1 MGPNDEQE
9 GIYSMR
15 FSGALRDCFTMASIP
30 AWTRLAA
37 ILATALFCSLF
48 GPLPQAHAQAIITTV
63 NGDPIT
69 DLDVAQR
76 SKLLRVLHQPAT
88 HDAALNSLIDD
99 LLMIQ
104 ETRQYGMK
112 PTDSEIGQEIVRAA
126 DQIKIPPEVLVGQIQ
141 SAGVSDTHYKQHF
154 SAILMF
160 DSLMQAFRK
169 GVEPSEAEIRA
180 DLAKEGNKVANTQ
193 YRVHQVIFVI
203 PTAGGVAAIRG
214 RMEAAQQLRVRF
226 TDCNSGL
233 QLARAMDNVAVKEE
247 IVRNAAQ
254 LNAPLKK
261 LLDSTSV
268 GRLTAPHRTTE
279 GIEMIAVC
287 AKTASN
293 DDSALRAAISARIL
307 AGQIDAAAEKR
318 LKELRANAIIVKK

>member
-1 MGPNDEQE
+1 M
-9 GIYSMR
+9 
-15 FSGALRDCFTMASIP
+15 
-30 AWTRLAA
+30 AA

-76 SKLLRVLHQPAT
+76 IKLLRVLHQPAT
-88 HDAALNSLIDD
+88 REAALNSLVDD
-99 LLMIQ
+99 LLMVQ

-112 PTDSEIGQEIVRAA
+112 PSDSEIGQEIVQAA
-126 DQIKIPPEVLVGQIQ
+126 NRIKIAPELLVAQIQ
-141 SAGVSDTHYKQHF
+141 HAGVSDTHYKQHF
-154 SAILMF
+154 AAILMF
-160 DSLMQAFRK
+160 DSLIQAFHK

-180 DLAKEGNKVANTQ
+180 DLAKEGNKIANTQ

-203 PTAGGVAAIRG
+203 PTAAGMAGIKG

-247 IVRNAAQ
+247 IVRNSAQ

-261 LLDSTSV
+261 LLDSTPV
-268 GRLTAPHRTTE
+268 GHLTAPHRTQE

-307 AGQIDAAAEKR
+307 AAQIDVAAQKR